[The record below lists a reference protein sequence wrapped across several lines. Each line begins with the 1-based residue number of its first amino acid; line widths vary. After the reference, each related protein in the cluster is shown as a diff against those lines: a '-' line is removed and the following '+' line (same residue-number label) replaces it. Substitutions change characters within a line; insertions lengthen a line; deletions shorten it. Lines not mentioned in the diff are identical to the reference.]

1 MSANGI
7 VFLGVTA
14 VLFCLVLLKMHLD
27 LAHLKAVTKDLQE
40 TAVCKRKNKCR
51 VNLEATKLQPKEQAK

>member
-7 VFLGVTA
+7 VFLGVTV
-14 VLFCLVLLKMHLD
+14 VLFCLVLLKMHMD

-40 TAVCKRKNKCR
+40 TAVCKRKSKCR
-51 VNLEATKLQPKEQAK
+51 VDLEATRLQPKEQTK

>member
-27 LAHLKAVTKDLQE
+27 LTYLKEVTKDLQK
-40 TAVCKRKNKCR
+40 TAVCKRRKKCG
-51 VNLEATKLQPKEQAK
+51 VDLEVTKLQPKDQGK